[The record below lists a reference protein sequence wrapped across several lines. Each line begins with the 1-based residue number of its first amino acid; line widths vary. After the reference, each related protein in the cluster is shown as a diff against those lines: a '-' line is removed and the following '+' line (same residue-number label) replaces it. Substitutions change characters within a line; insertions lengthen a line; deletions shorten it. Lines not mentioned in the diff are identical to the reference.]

1 MKKGFLSLFFISLF
15 ISCTNNGSKINADE
29 LIRKEI
35 IDSSVNYA
43 KGKFKESKE
52 TVAND
57 GIITITDTRV
67 NLVVANPYPARYI
80 IDPSKVTIGLI
91 NDDENKDAI
100 INIISVIGQDNE
112 SPENLIFIKT
122 DGKFTLNRV
131 IESNMKVLGI
141 KDRIITAEVSSRS
154 LNTPLRD
161 CHVCKEVVKYK
172 FQSGDLVKVN

>member
-1 MKKGFLSLFFISLF
+1 MIKTFFSLFLVFLF
-15 ISCTNNGSKINADE
+15 ISCTNNGSKTTAGE
-29 LIRKEI
+29 SLRKDV

-52 TVAND
+52 TIDQD

-67 NLVVANPYPARYI
+67 NLVVANTYPARYI
-80 IDPSKVTIGLI
+80 IDPSKIAIGLI
-91 NDDENKDAI
+91 NEDEIEDAI
-100 INIISVIGQDNE
+100 INVISVTGQDNE

-122 DGKFTLNRV
+122 DGKFALNRV

-141 KDRIITAEVSSRS
+141 KDRIITAEISSRS

-161 CHVCKEVVKYK
+161 CHECKEVVKYK
-172 FQSGDLVKVN
+172 FQSGDLIKVN

>member
-1 MKKGFLSLFFISLF
+1 MKKGFFLYFFISLF
-15 ISCTNNGSKINADE
+15 ISCTNSGSNSNADE

-35 IDSSVNYA
+35 IDLSVKYA

-52 TVAND
+52 TVASD

-80 IDPSKVTIGLI
+80 IDPSKITIGLI
-91 NDDENKDAI
+91 DDDENKDAI
-100 INIISVIGQDNE
+100 INILSVIGQDNE

-122 DGKFTLNRV
+122 NGQFALNRV
-131 IESNMKVLGI
+131 IESNMRVLGI

-161 CHVCKEVVKYK
+161 CHICKEVVKYK